1 MWDIILVVAAF
12 ALSIVALRHGKAS
25 RLPPGPPG
33 NLFFGNALEKNEQ
46 PTLPRA
52 LRYTWRNCKSSS
64 TALTGGEGRGE
75 REIKGIN
82 KLSRSGW
89 AEAILFVPYGPRL
102 RSYRRLLHQTL
113 NPRATLDFE
122 DLQIQ
127 EVRKLMK
134 RLLMRPE
141 DFLDHICLPPLRY
154 AGAVSIRIAYGHTA
168 RDFSDEFIQGAEEF
182 MRALSEGVLGLI
194 KYGCPR
200 LSRVFKSSNPSRE
213 MRLHE
218 KAYSIKVV
226 RYIPSWFPGATFK
239 RKTEQW
245 ARMTVQYRQGP
256 FDYVLKHMTEGTAEP
271 SFTSKLLDP
280 ADGSQVGESERDMI
294 KQIVASHLYGAGADT
309 TASIIQSFFLAM
321 TLYPDVQSTAQ
332 AELDAYLA
340 SKRTL
345 TVSDWEH
352 LPYTNAIV
360 MESLRWHPV
369 TNIIARKTKED
380 EVVGEWVIPSGTYV
394 IGNLWAI
401 LHNPEIYPDPCV
413 FKPERYLGNEPAPD
427 PAMYGFGF
435 GRRHIALQS
444 LWLVISNILANF
456 EISKFCTPDGEEVTP
471 GEEYTSGI
479 LSRPLPFKNVIK
491 PRSLACRAMVDEVE
505 I

>member
-33 NLFFGNALEKNEQ
+33 NLFFGNALEIRKAPFLWLKLNEYAQ
-46 PTLPRA
+46 TYGGIFTFHLLGRPTVVFNSPNAGIDLLEKRA
-52 LRYTWRNCKSSS
+52 TNFATRPPIYMAEL
-64 TALTGGEGRGE
+64 
-75 REIKGIN
+75 
-82 KLSRSGW
+82 SGW

-141 DFLDHICLPPLRY
+141 DFLDHAKLY

-182 MRALSEGVLGLI
+182 MRALSEAILPGRWLV
-194 KYGCPR
+194 
-200 LSRVFKSSNPSRE
+200 E
-213 MRLHE
+213 T
-218 KAYSIKVV
+218 
-226 RYIPSWFPGATFK
+226 IPSSDEVYTLLVPRCYIQTQ
-239 RKTEQW
+239 TEQW

-332 AELDAYLA
+332 AELDAYLV

-394 IGNLWAI
+394 IGNLWAM

-427 PAMYGFGF
+427 PATYGFGF
-435 GRRHIALQS
+435 GRRVCPGRHIALQS

-456 EISKFCTPDGEEVTP
+456 EISRFRTPDGEEVTP

-491 PRSLACRAMVDEVE
+491 LRGLACRPMVDEVE